1 MVDVAAPTMSTYSP
15 AQAATG
21 VAISSDVVLT
31 FSETVVAGS
40 GNIVLTPSSG
50 SATTI
55 AIGDGQ
61 VTISTNTVTIDPSS
75 NLLDSVQYTVTMA
88 PGVLKDGSN
97 NNFAGL
103 KGTTYCFTMVD
114 VTAPTMSTYSPAQP
128 ATRVAITVASNLCF
142 T

>member
-1 MVDVAAPTMSTYSP
+1 MYGDV
-15 AQAATG
+15 
-21 VAISSDVVLT
+21 
-31 FSETVVAGS
+31 
-40 GNIVLTPSSG
+40 VLTPSSG
-50 SATTI
+50 YATTI
-55 AIGDGQ
+55 ASGDSQ
-61 VTISTNTVTIDPSS
+61 VTISSTTVTINPSAD
-75 NLLDSVQYTVTMA
+75 LLDSVQDTVTVA
-88 PGVLKDGSN
+88 SGVLKDGSN